1 MDSTDQIG
9 RHTVRRAEGIGRMVP
24 PTWLVMIA
32 VWSTQL
38 GSSFAKH
45 LFQELAPGGTALI
58 RVGVAA
64 VILLV
69 VWRPRLG
76 RHSSAE
82 YAVAA
87 LFGLALA
94 GMNVSFYSALD
105 RVPLG
110 IAVTLEFIGPLTV
123 AVVGSRRTIDFLWV
137 VLAATGIALLTP
149 WGGLR
154 LDPAGVGLAL
164 LAGSLWAAYIVLS
177 ARVGKIFPGG
187 QGLAIAMAVATCALA
202 PIGVAAAGSA
212 LLRPDLILAGSAVA
226 LLSSVIPYSL
236 ELEALRSL
244 PTRVFGVL
252 MSIEPASAAV
262 FGFLVLGEVLQPRA
276 LVAIVLVSA
285 ATFGAARSAQTPPV
299 AGQ

>member
-1 MDSTDQIG
+1 MTSTDHLG
-9 RHTVRRAEGIGRMVP
+9 SRPVSRARGIGRAIP

-45 LFQELAPGGTALI
+45 LFQALTPGGTALL

-64 VILLV
+64 VVLV
-69 VWRPRLG
+69 AIWRPRLG
-76 RHSSAE
+76 KHSVRE
-82 YAVAA
+82 YGMAA

-94 GMNVSFYSALD
+94 GMNLSFYSALD
-105 RVPLG
+105 RIPLG
-110 IAVTLEFIGPLTV
+110 IAVTLEFAGPLSV
-123 AVVGSRRTIDFLWV
+123 AVIGSRRTVDFLWV

-154 LDPAGVGLAL
+154 LDPLGVGLAL
-164 LAGSLWAAYIVLS
+164 LAGTLWASYIVLS

-187 QGLAIAMAVATCALA
+187 QGLAIAMAVGTCALA
-202 PIGVAAAGSA
+202 PIGVSTGGSA
-212 LLRPDLILAGSAVA
+212 LLHPGLILAGSGVA

-236 ELEALRSL
+236 ELEALRAL

-252 MSIEPASAAV
+252 MSIEPASAAI

-285 ATFGAARSAQTPPV
+285 ATFGAARSASAQPV
-299 AGQ
+299 P